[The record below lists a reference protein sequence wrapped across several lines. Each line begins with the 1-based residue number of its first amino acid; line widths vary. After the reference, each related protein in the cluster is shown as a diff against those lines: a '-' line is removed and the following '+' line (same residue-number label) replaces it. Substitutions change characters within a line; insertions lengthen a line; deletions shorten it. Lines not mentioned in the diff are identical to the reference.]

1 MDCHGN
7 MAALRAAKKALRLEM
22 KRRVA
27 ALSDTEKHR
36 QSVAVSRRL
45 LAHPKYQNCQRIAV
59 FLSMSDEIQTEDII
73 KDVFQSS
80 KECFIPRYKTGSNRM
95 DMVKLSSVEE
105 ICNLPVTSWNIQQ
118 PAEDDLLED
127 ALNTGSLSLGPPYRL
142 GLHLQGQ
149 CCSGN
154 MRGAINTP
162 RWSRGFTYYMRTPS
176 MPTWS
181 YLMGGR
187 TRSPSA
193 TWRPQE
199 QQTTTPNNPRS
210 LKKAIGGT
218 APPSVSRMSYGG
230 LLLLTALFQ
239 QIKAYILPHV
249 SESY

>member
-127 ALNTGSLSLGPPYRL
+127 ALNTGGLDLILMPGLGFDKHGNRL
-142 GLHLQGQ
+142 G
-149 CCSGN
+149 
-154 MRGAINTP
+154 RGK
-162 RWSRGFTYYMRTPS
+162 GYYDTYLERCLAQPKGRPYTIALAFKEQICDLVPVTENDKPIDEVLYE
-176 MPTWS
+176 MP
-181 YLMGGR
+181 
-187 TRSPSA
+187 
-193 TWRPQE
+193 
-199 QQTTTPNNPRS
+199 
-210 LKKAIGGT
+210 
-218 APPSVSRMSYGG
+218 
-230 LLLLTALFQ
+230 
-239 QIKAYILPHV
+239 
-249 SESY
+249 